1 MANTDFTARCM
12 AGKALDDVAG
22 KQDVI
27 ADLGTIR
34 AGAAAGATAVQ
45 PATLE
50 NYQPKIDSSHKL
62 DTDLVDD
69 TNSTNKFATQTQ
81 LDQIELNKNNI
92 SLVCDANGKK
102 QLIPNFGILTSG
114 TITYTQSGTSITV
127 SGTKENGSINYVNI
141 CTAPYSAYGLKE
153 GDTIVV
159 KNSGASFVYV
169 GIGFDTGSYTGTPT
183 LVIGSNELTVPS
195 GKTHMFIRIGL
206 LNSVTSVNETIT
218 PLVCDKKLYSI
229 SPTITPYAMSNAE
242 LTAKEQT
249 NENNILS
256 SFTMVAHASANGS
269 TSLTYD
275 TNIND
280 FNIGGANSDKSSG
293 SYLIICTNWSTT
305 PAPYV
310 GLLTFSGATGNK
322 FVKTDVVTGF
332 SPTITITQNVANATI
347 DISGAAKISIY
358 ATK

>member
-81 LDQIELNKNNI
+81 LDQIELNK
-92 SLVCDANGKK
+92 
-102 QLIPNFGILTSG
+102 
-114 TITYTQSGTSITV
+114 
-127 SGTKENGSINYVNI
+127 
-141 CTAPYSAYGLKE
+141 
-153 GDTIVV
+153 
-159 KNSGASFVYV
+159 
-169 GIGFDTGSYTGTPT
+169 
-183 LVIGSNELTVPS
+183 
-195 GKTHMFIRIGL
+195 
-206 LNSVTSVNETIT
+206 
-218 PLVCDKKLYSI
+218 
-229 SPTITPYAMSNAE
+229 
-242 LTAKEQT
+242 
-249 NENNILS
+249 NNILS